1 MNDIDLYSKLIAL
14 PEELKQEADDFVEFL
29 KTKMHEKKMTQKK
42 QAGLAKG
49 LIEMTDDFDEPLED
63 FESYRE

>member
-1 MNDIDLYSKLIAL
+1 MNDIELYSKLIAL

-29 KTKMHEKKMTQKK
+29 KTKMNEKKITQKK
-42 QAGLAKG
+42 EAGLAKG
-49 LIEMTDDFDEPLED
+49 LIEMTDDFDEPLEG

>member
-29 KTKMHEKKMTQKK
+29 KTKMNKKEVPQKK

-63 FESYRE
+63 FESYRK